1 MVILDAGALLAIER
15 REARMLA
22 YLQEAQRRG
31 VPLRT
36 SSAAVA
42 QAWRGGTR
50 QAELARQLPAI
61 GERALDPDV
70 ARAIG
75 LLLGASGTTDVVD
88 GHVALLC
95 SPGDAVL
102 TSDPEDI
109 GRLLD
114 VRGVQAA
121 IERV

>member
-1 MVILDAGALLAIER
+1 VECHCGPAALRWR
-15 REARMLA
+15 RPGVAEPDRPSSPANCPPSARA
-22 YLQEAQRRG
+22 
-31 VPLRT
+31 
-36 SSAAVA
+36 
-42 QAWRGGTR
+42 
-50 QAELARQLPAI
+50 
-61 GERALDPDV
+61 ALDPDV